1 MGLFFAPNQAAVM
14 NSLPPDQ
21 RGAGAGMLNTFQNS
35 ATVLSMGLFFTIVTL
50 GLAARLPSHL
60 FRGLVA
66 AGVNPAASHLVAS
79 EPPIGSLFS
88 AFLGYNPIRELLGP
102 TGALQQ
108 LPAHQAAY
116 ITSRSFFPNLISE
129 PFAGGMH
136 LAFTFAA
143 FVTLIAAI
151 ASALRGKRYFY
162 TPQPTTAEPAA
173 AELAKGAAESAELVG
188 LDESAAIADLDAPAG
203 SRPNGRLAAS
213 SSPGEELDAS
223 RGGG

>member
-1 MGLFFAPNQAAVM
+1 M
-14 NSLPPDQ
+14 NSLPPGQ
-21 RGAGAGMLNTFQNS
+21 RGAGAGMTVTFFNS

-50 GLAARLPSHL
+50 GLAAELPSHM
-60 FRGLVA
+60 FNGLTA
-66 AGVNPAASHLVAS
+66 AGINPAAAHVMAN

-88 AFLGYNPIRELLGP
+88 AFLGYNPIKELLGP

-143 FVTLIAAI
+143 FVTLIAAV

-162 TPQPTTAEPAA
+162 TPVATEPARD
-173 AELAKGAAESAELVG
+173 ELAKGAAESAVEFG
-188 LDESAAIADLDAPAG
+188 LDESAAVADLDGATPAG
-203 SRPNGRLAAS
+203 PQSNGGRLAAS

-223 RGGG
+223 RGGS

>member
-1 MGLFFAPNQAAVM
+1 
-14 NSLPPDQ
+14 
-21 RGAGAGMLNTFQNS
+21 MLNTFQNS

-60 FRGLVA
+60 FRGLVG
-66 AGVNPAASHLVAS
+66 AGVNPTAAHLVAG

-88 AFLGYNPIRELLGP
+88 AFLGYNPIKQLLGP

-143 FVTLIAAI
+143 FVTLIAAV

-162 TPQPTTAEPAA
+162 TPQPTATEPAA

-188 LDESAAIADLDAPAG
+188 LDESAAVADLDP
-203 SRPNGRLAAS
+203 
-213 SSPGEELDAS
+213 S
-223 RGGG
+223 RGGS